1 MILKITPEEARN
13 AIKHYYKEVKG
24 FNIGDVAIIQNTL
37 KKLHFELE
45 IIEEQ
50 SEKDLPIYEF
60 KSIHDK
66 LEVENESNKKKKG
79 K

>member
-24 FNIGDVAIIQNTL
+24 FNIGNVAIIQNSL

-50 SEKDLPIYEF
+50 NEKDLPVYEL
-60 KSIHDK
+60 KSVHDK
-66 LEVENESNKKKKG
+66 LEEDHVKKVKKG

>member
-1 MILKITPEEARN
+1 MILKITPEEAKN

-24 FNIGDVAIIQNTL
+24 FDIGEVEIIQHRL
-37 KKLHFELE
+37 KTHFELE
-45 IIEEQ
+45 IRE
-50 SEKDLPIYEF
+50 DLPVYEL

-66 LEVENESNKKKKG
+66 LEEDPVKKVKKG